1 MRLEWCGQ
9 PSDLVR
15 LGGRKEKTSLFL
27 LYFLFFII
35 LQRRL
40 SSDRERQAP
49 VRLFFR
55 ADLRRPEERN
65 GLLDVRRSGPMTLGQ
80 GGESH
85 GVWRTWT

>member
-1 MRLEWCGQ
+1 MSGVVNRQTW
-9 PSDLVR
+9 
-15 LGGRKEKTSLFL
+15 LGLAEGKKKP
-27 LYFLFFII
+27 LFFFFIFYFFYI